1 MSKKFVLACKVSE
14 ETSASTS
21 QDVGVY
27 TWNQSEICLFN
38 KIRSV
43 YNGAMVKFIDQKFN
57 TTFKSKS

>member
-14 ETSASTS
+14 EASASTS

-27 TWNQSEICLFN
+27 TWNQPEICLFN

-43 YNGAMVKFIDQKFN
+43 DNGPIVRFIDQYFN